1 MLAVAAAAVVPD
13 GLGGVGRRSTVRV
26 QKRRTTSVTTHR
38 RRVALLGAAA
48 LSLLPLATPAWG
60 ASSCGSRPGLGLA
73 QLPGGRPLADPI
85 PHIPING
92 TAGFVVPGANSL
104 AGGNFSVG
112 LGYLGQEAVCQQE
125 SGIFDQNTLFLALGY
140 GITERIQIS
149 FQVPYTWYEADKA
162 NFNGDGFDDLSLG
175 LGYRFLDEA
184 GWVPALSVIGYGVA
198 PTAERSEGLGTNEW
212 SLGAALAASKTL
224 VGPLSAFAT
233 AGYQYNGRGGA
244 QVDDQFISGL
254 GLAYAITPNISVLA
268 EGTANT
274 NWRQDGDRHS
284 DWIAGVNAGVR
295 MRFGG
300 FLISVAGRK
309 GITSDAPDWGVF
321 ALVTYEH
328 HVGTPFAAKA
338 AAGPGAGGPG
348 AGAGAPG
355 AGAGAPGAGAG
366 APGAGAGAPGA
377 GAGGP
382 GAGAG
387 APGTGAGAPGA
398 GAGAPGA
405 GAGAPGAGAGAPG
418 AGAGAPG
425 AGAGAPGAGA
435 GAPGAGAG
443 APGAGAGAPGT
454 GVPGAVTGLPPAA
467 LPPALRSAVR
477 DVNFEFD
484 QYNLTDETKVTLD
497 ELGQALKANPEFL
510 VTIEGHADERGTV
523 EYNVALGEQRAQAV
537 RAYLVAL
544 GVDGSRIDTISYGE
558 QRPVDAGKDELAYAI
573 NRRAHF
579 LVRRR

>member
-1 MLAVAAAAVVPD
+1 MLAVAAAAVVPG

-38 RRVALLGAAA
+38 RQVALLGAAA

-377 GAGGP
+377 GAG
-382 GAGAG
+382 
-387 APGTGAGAPGA
+387 
-398 GAGAPGA
+398 
-405 GAGAPGAGAGAPG
+405 
-418 AGAGAPG
+418 
-425 AGAGAPGAGA
+425 
-435 GAPGAGAG
+435 
-443 APGAGAGAPGT
+443 APGT